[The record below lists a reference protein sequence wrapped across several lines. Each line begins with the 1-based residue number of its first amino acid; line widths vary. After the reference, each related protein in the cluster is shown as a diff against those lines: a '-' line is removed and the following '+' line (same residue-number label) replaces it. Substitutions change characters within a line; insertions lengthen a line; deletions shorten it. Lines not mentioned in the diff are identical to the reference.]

1 MGIEALVLPGDHL
14 DPTTLP
20 SHPKQPLKLGP
31 GLRHIP
37 PNTIVPTV
45 AGQLCTDKRKNAVWI
60 EYNAGRV
67 SLIFMST
74 KFRATVIY
82 VRAVLICSTQYIPTV
97 GDLVI
102 ATIHHSSV
110 DVYYASISDYTP
122 NATLPQLSFEG
133 ASKKTRPQL
142 SSGALVY
149 ARITL
154 ANKHMDPE
162 LECVSASTGK
172 SDGLGPLL
180 GGMLFTVSL
189 AMARRLM
196 LPKPAEQGALVVLEE
211 LGDAGVP
218 FEIAVGRNGR
228 VWIDSKS
235 VKTTLLIGR
244 ALQETDEGR
253 LGVEEQ
259 KKLAKKVVKDVA

>member
-1 MGIEALVLPGDHL
+1 MATETLVLPGDHL
-14 DPTTLP
+14 DPANLP
-20 SHPKQPLKLGP
+20 SHPRHPLKIGP

-37 PNTIVPTV
+37 PNTIIPTV
-45 AGQLCTDKRKNAVWI
+45 AGQLCTDKRKNAVWV

-67 SLIFMST
+67 RSIFHLTS
-74 KFRATVIY
+74 
-82 VRAVLICSTQYIPTV
+82 ICANKRQYTPTV

-110 DVYYASISDYTP
+110 DIYYASISDYTP

-133 ASKKTRPQL
+133 ATKKSRPQL
-142 SSGALVY
+142 LSGALVY

-172 SDGLGPLL
+172 SEGLGPLA

-189 AMARRLM
+189 GMARRLM
-196 LPKPAEQGALVVLEE
+196 LPKPTDQGNLVILEE

-218 FEIAVGRNGR
+218 FEIAVGRNGK

-244 ALQETDEGR
+244 ALQDTDEKG
-253 LGVEEQ
+253 LKVDEQ
-259 KKLAKKVVKDVA
+259 KKLAKKVVREIS